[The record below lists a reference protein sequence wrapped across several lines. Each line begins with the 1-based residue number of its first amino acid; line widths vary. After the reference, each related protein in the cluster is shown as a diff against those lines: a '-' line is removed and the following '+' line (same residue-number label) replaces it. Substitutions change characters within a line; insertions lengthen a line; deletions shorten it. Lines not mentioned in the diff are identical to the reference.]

1 MLSTGARLILNLP
14 HSYCTRELFLYLLFG
29 GLAALAS
36 LFAGWVLYE
45 EALFPGLPYWGAT
58 TAAATIGLFVNFI
71 LNYFFN
77 FKFRERTA
85 FQQFGT
91 FCVVSGFGIILTS
104 FLSEIFFIILK
115 SDIGDSINLGYAT
128 LPAKFVANFVAVG
141 FVVLYSFPAHRLVS
155 FNIGIGARLRQLGN
169 RPMVAVWR
177 CGVSESVET
186 CNRFTPGNDGHAA

>member
-1 MLSTGARLILNLP
+1 MLSVGTRFVLHSA
-14 HSYCTRELFLYLLFG
+14 HSYCTRELLLYLLLG
-29 GLAALAS
+29 GLAAIAS
-36 LFAGWVLYE
+36 LIVGWALYE

-58 TAAATIGLFVNFI
+58 TAGAAIGLVVNFV

-77 FKFRERTA
+77 FKFRKRTV
-85 FQQFGT
+85 FQQFWT
-91 FCVVSGFGIILTS
+91 FCVISGFGIILTS
-104 FLSEIFFIILK
+104 FLSESLLFILK
-115 SDIGDSINLGYAT
+115 YNIGDNINLGYAT
-128 LPAKFVANFVAVG
+128 FSVKFVANFVAVG
-141 FVVLYSFPAHRLVS
+141 LVVIYSFPAHRLVS